1 MSSHDERRRLPRRR
15 TRLSA
20 AAVSG
25 EDVVACTIRD
35 KSDTGARLLIQTGFG
50 VPDAFHLLELTTGEL
65 HRAQVVWR
73 DAAFVGVTLHEGRS
87 LDCAIRPEDQ
97 PFAEIRERLTARR

>member
-25 EDVVACTIRD
+25 EKVVACTIRD
-35 KSDTGARLLIQTGFG
+35 KSESGARLLIQAGFS
-50 VPDAFHLLELTTGEL
+50 VPDAFHLLELTTGDL

-87 LDCAIRPEDQ
+87 LNGAVRPEDQ
-97 PFAEIRERLTARR
+97 ALVEIRERLTARR

>member
-20 AAVSG
+20 AAVS
-25 EDVVACTIRD
+25 EEAVVACTIRD
-35 KSDTGARLLIQTGFG
+35 KSEGGARLLIQTGST
-50 VPDAFHLLELTTGEL
+50 VPDSFHLVELTTGEL

-73 DAAFVGVTLHEGRS
+73 DAAFVGVTLHETRN
-87 LDCAIRPEDQ
+87 LTLEPRAEDQ
-97 PFAEIRERLTARR
+97 PFVAIRERLTARR